1 MEESADVRL
10 LNNICDSL
18 RSDDVE
24 TIVSTGQFLE
34 TVVVHDF
41 PANVF
46 LLSRELIIVSSFLEL
61 SYSIFG
67 LI

>member
-24 TIVSTGQFLE
+24 TIISTGQFLE

-46 LLSRELIIVSSFLEL
+46 LLSRELIIVSSFLGISHSKL
-61 SYSIFG
+61 G
-67 LI
+67 